1 MSTKSEQRKAEE
13 QQKEQQK
20 ARERRT
26 AAVRATANGAQAGKR
41 PVRKA
46 KTRTYELE
54 ISPGQRP
61 PRKSTRRSPTHQK
74 TDNGLRLKAVDR
86 NASPATRAARR

>member
-1 MSTKSEQRKAEE
+1 MSTKSEQRRAEE
-13 QQKEQQK
+13 QQQEREQQ
-20 ARERRT
+20 RERR
-26 AAVRATANGAQAGKR
+26 AATAREAQAVKR
-41 PVRKA
+41 PARKA

-54 ISPGQRP
+54 LSPGRRP